1 MFNTKPEDT
10 LTRTSVRISFPVQA
24 FNFK

>member
-24 FNFK
+24 FK